1 MINLPDFSVVGSPLA
16 IVLHDAGA
24 ANLIMGWLKSG
35 LIPDVQVHVGG
46 PAEILWR
53 NNFASIETTSLIEA
67 LSGANA
73 LLCGT
78 GWASKLEY
86 QAMAE
91 ARALGIPIYAAVDH
105 WANYRQ
111 RFLRDGVEILPNEV
125 WVSDNYALLEAGR
138 QLPEVKARV
147 YENFYLRD
155 QVSRVLALTSI
166 SKSKVISRTTRVLY
180 ALEPIREFWSGG
192 DARPGEFQALDY
204 FLSQLFLL
212 GLDETCEIRL
222 RPHPSDPAGKYDE
235 WIAKAKRAN
244 VRLAPDESISEAIAW
259 ADIVAG
265 CESFVLIIGLNSGR
279 KVVSTLPPWANKIR
293 LPHEGILRLNE
304 LKAVP

>member
-1 MINLPDFSVVGSPLA
+1 LNNLPDFSVLGSPLA

-24 ANLIMGWLKSG
+24 ANLIIGWLKSG
-35 LIPDVQVHVGG
+35 LMPDVQVHVGG

-53 NNFASIETTSLIEA
+53 NNFPSIGTTSLMTA
-67 LSGANA
+67 LSGATA

-86 QAMAE
+86 NAMTD
-91 ARALGIPIYAAVDH
+91 ARKLGIPIFAAIDH
-105 WANYRQ
+105 WVNYRQ

-125 WVSDNYALLEAGR
+125 WVSDHYALLEAIR
-138 QLPEVKARV
+138 QLPEVNVRE
-147 YENFYLRD
+147 YENSYLKE
-155 QVSRVLALTSI
+155 QVRSVLALTSI
-166 SKSKVISRTTRVLY
+166 SKGVLRTTRVLY
-180 ALEPIREFWSGG
+180 ALEPIRESWSCE
-192 DARPGEFQALDY
+192 DPRPGEFQALDY

-222 RPHPSDPAGKYDE
+222 RPHPSDPSGKYDE
-235 WIAKAKRAN
+235 WIVKTKMAN
-244 VRLAPDESISEAIAW
+244 VSLAPHESISEAIAW

-265 CESFVLIIGLNSGR
+265 CESFVLIIGLKSGR

-293 LPHEGILRLNE
+293 LPHKGIIRLNK
-304 LKAVP
+304 LKPVQ